1 MIELSCGIWTNKM
14 LAEWFE
20 IKEKTFSN
28 TKKKRLEELKEYAD
42 FYEEKRKIII
52 TKVKQAFYI
61 KKRSESYKKI
71 QELVEKNWS
80 ANGFDTC
87 VHVKELIK
95 GDESLQNLADATIYT
110 YVRKAHIENFGNPAK
125 EDGGAKG
132 VCYYKWGK
140 RDKNDNKKPLYF
152 TDEEKEYFFAL
163 IKKVFQTN
171 PEETA
176 KEQAL
181 YQAYKKKEIPKEEYY
196 EQRDALD
203 EKKYGKWSL
212 VEEGM
217 FNKFGIQLIR
227 GTQEDFER
235 VNPKKGFIQ

>member
-1 MIELSCGIWTNKM
+1 MEILKEGVYTNKQ
-14 LAEWFE
+14 LAQWFGV
-20 IKEKTFSN
+20 KENTFRS
-28 TKKKRLEELKEYAD
+28 KKKKKLEELKNYAD
-42 FYEEKRKIII
+42 FIETGSKVQII
-52 TKVKQAFYI
+52 KVYFDTYV

-152 TDEEKEYFFAL
+152 IDEEKEYFFAL

-203 EKKYGKWSL
+203 EKKYGKWCL